1 MTVEGTSVGSH
12 LAWDPETDQ
21 HSLVG
26 CVLSQG
32 MALFAITIIL
42 QQLSL
47 QIPYRMPQN
56 FNVLQQKVQYYAYYA
71 D

>member
-1 MTVEGTSVGSH
+1 MTVEGTRVGSH

-32 MALFAITIIL
+32 VALFAIIIIL
-42 QQLSL
+42 QQLSS
-47 QIPYRMPQN
+47 QIPYRMPQMCYN
-56 FNVLQQKVQYYAYYA
+56 N
-71 D
+71 